1 MLTERYE
8 DVLSA
13 HFHFQPKKAK
23 RSFPPSENIIW
34 NHNPILRI
42 NLSVIY
48 TILLLRNEKVNCE
61 ECEIR
66 KKKCEMNFFICLR
79 LYISQFCVTIKQIL
93 SFILFISKKKSNL
106 IPNYRECVFTTKYT
120 HRIQNRN
127 PKSNNTILYM
137 FWGFLEING
146 WLGYKI

>member
-1 MLTERYE
+1 MLSERYE

-13 HFHFQPKKAK
+13 HFHFQHKKSK
-23 RSFPPSENIIW
+23 KELSTIRNIIW

-61 ECEIR
+61 ECEIW
-66 KKKCEMNFFICLR
+66 KKSVRWIFLYVFVYIFHNFVWR
-79 LYISQFCVTIKQIL
+79 LSK
-93 SFILFISKKKSNL
+93 SFHLFYLYKKKSNL

-127 PKSNNTILYM
+127 PKSYNTILYM
-137 FWGFLEING
+137 FWELLEIDG
-146 WLGYKI
+146 WLVYKI